1 MSTDI
6 YIYIYISVVS
16 FQSKI
21 KKNYTCCRK
30 FRKLLAFFSENKKA
44 PKIVRT
50 EASLLSFCHSP
61 YEGHKHHGVIK
72 APWVPRILKP
82 YYIVAGHQCLYTSSA
97 LTCGS
102 LYPQLEISITLT
114 PVQGPCLCVLGKR
127 PNFFCHHH
135 PVHQQRNKQLR
146 V

>member
-1 MSTDI
+1 MHVELMHFSYIYWEVTYKATMIYITWISLNFRLPSSNEYRHI

-21 KKNYTCCRK
+21 KKIYTCCRK

-61 YEGHKHHGVIK
+61 YEGHKHHGVIE
-72 APWVPRILKP
+72 AP
-82 YYIVAGHQCLYTSSA
+82 
-97 LTCGS
+97 
-102 LYPQLEISITLT
+102 
-114 PVQGPCLCVLGKR
+114 
-127 PNFFCHHH
+127 
-135 PVHQQRNKQLR
+135 
-146 V
+146 